1 MNNEIIATEAETPY
15 KVCEILK
22 QGASSRTIKALDII
36 HQVCIEQANRGSS
49 DFTIAMIGR
58 LSKEAYGPGIQAIR
72 NKTGKKYQALIKS
85 WAAYKKPVNVV
96 SDKVKEKDAW
106 VNDIN
111 EAHIRWLV
119 LDLIADNRRL
129 RGQLQLAKEQSNIH
143 IDMRSE
149 TSKTSSQ
156 QHLKTQALLPDEREA
171 LSHAIDEQEIL
182 AKQWTIGELGEVLD
196 VNGEEVFQ
204 IGFVEAIQKIL
215 TLYSC

>member
-1 MNNEIIATEAETPY
+1 MNNEIIAPETEAPY

-36 HQVCIEQANRGSS
+36 HQVCIEQANRGST

-58 LSKEAYGPGIQAIR
+58 LSKEAHGPGIQAIR
-72 NKTGKKYQALIKS
+72 NKTGEKYQALIKS
-85 WAAYKKPVNVV
+85 WADFKKPLNVV
-96 SDKVKEKDAW
+96 SGKVKEKDAW
-106 VNDIN
+106 VNDIK
-111 EAHIRWLV
+111 EPHIKWLV
-119 LDLIADNRRL
+119 LDLIADNSRL

-149 TSKTSSQ
+149 TSNPLSQ
-156 QHLKTQALLPDEREA
+156 QHLKTQTLLPDEREA
-171 LSHAIDEQEIL
+171 LFHAIDEQTIL

-215 TLYSC
+215 TV